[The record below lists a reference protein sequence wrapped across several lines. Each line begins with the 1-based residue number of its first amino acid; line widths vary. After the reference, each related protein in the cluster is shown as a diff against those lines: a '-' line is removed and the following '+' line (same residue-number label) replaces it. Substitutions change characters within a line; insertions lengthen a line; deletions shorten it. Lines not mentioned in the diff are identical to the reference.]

1 MAIETPHI
9 TPSLAVTAGTG
20 TRPVVDEHETAP
32 IEPAVAA
39 GVNALAVLDH
49 RSRRRTIPDDQALPG
64 HYLGFEDGDGGT
76 HLLPIDAKI
85 IHIGRA
91 SNSDLRLEHM
101 QVSRRH
107 AILVRYGRHVRV
119 LDDRS
124 SAGTFV
130 NGLRVVAT
138 DLEDGDVVVIGPVA
152 ISYVV
157 VR

>member
-1 MAIETPHI
+1 MAIETPHL
-9 TPSLAVTAGTG
+9 TQSLAMTVGTG
-20 TRPVVDEHETAP
+20 TRTVGDERETAP
-32 IEPAVAA
+32 IDHALAA
-39 GVNALAVLDH
+39 TVNALAVLDH
-49 RSRRRTIPDDQALPG
+49 RSRRRTIAADQALPG
-64 HYLGFEDGDGGT
+64 RYLGFQDGDGAT

-85 IHIGRA
+85 VHIGRA

-101 QVSRRH
+101 HVSRRH

-138 DLEDGDVVVIGPVA
+138 DLDDGDVIVIGPVA

>member
-1 MAIETPHI
+1 MATETPHL
-9 TPSLAVTAGTG
+9 TKGLAMIVGTG
-20 TRPVVDEHETAP
+20 TRTVGDERETAP
-32 IEPAVAA
+32 IDPALA
-39 GVNALAVLDH
+39 GTINALAVLDH
-49 RSRRRTIPDDQALPG
+49 RSRRRTIPADQALPG
-64 HYLGFEDGDGGT
+64 HYLGFADGDGAT
-76 HLLPIDAKI
+76 HLLPIDSKI
-85 IHIGRA
+85 VHIGRA
-91 SNSDLRLEHM
+91 SNSDLRLEHI

-152 ISYVV
+152 ISYVI